1 MYQFFACRGGML
13 ISILWALLANLKQ
26 SYHVL
31 QALHRIKADMPCIF
45 HRPPDSI
52 ELLFG
57 LTGNLSK
64 ALCCIMKSFI
74 SSSYEL
80 VPVCRGESLWL
91 CL

>member
-1 MYQFFACRGGML
+1 
-13 ISILWALLANLKQ
+13 
-26 SYHVL
+26 
-31 QALHRIKADMPCIF
+31 MPCIF